1 VAYTGAQKRGP
12 RDMVDLLDLP
22 TDQRLAIVCRRVA
35 DRADQS
41 SAPYL
46 AELLR
51 RAASKIDPAR
61 GLDAWLMP
69 TPKDDA

>member
-1 VAYTGAQKRGP
+1 VAGP
-12 RDMVDLLDLP
+12 GHRIDILSLP

-51 RAASKIDPAR
+51 RAASKIDPTK
-61 GLDAWLMP
+61 GLDAWLME
-69 TPKDDA
+69 TPEE

>member
-1 VAYTGAQKRGP
+1 VAGVSKPGP
-12 RDMVDLLDLP
+12 KPYSSRMNLLDLP
-22 TDQRLAIVCRRVA
+22 SDQRLAIVCRRVA

-51 RAASKIDPAR
+51 RAASKIDPTK
-61 GLDAWLMP
+61 GLDAWLVE
-69 TPKDDA
+69 TPKE